1 MKGSTRNKCAKLKEN
16 SIVSAT
22 ARSYCFLFVDKSL
35 AIILKLCIHFFGQ
48 LSLAQYLQWFL
59 RMSLAVKQPN
69 RSGPHRTFIKSC
81 KVTASDLQRV
91 TAFEIHCRH
100 FLT

>member
-1 MKGSTRNKCAKLKEN
+1 MCEIKRKQYRFGNSSELLFSFRGQIVRNN
-16 SIVSAT
+16 SKVVYT
-22 ARSYCFLFVDKSL
+22 F
-35 AIILKLCIHFFGQ
+35 FFGQ